1 MKKCIICGGDFFDI
15 PIISLNNMPESAQG
29 FLDNKEDNHS
39 ITLNLVQCKWCGTI
53 QFDCVAVDYYK
64 DVIRA
69 GGYTKTMSDIREKQF
84 NEFINK
90 FNLYNKKI
98 LEIGCGKGEFLN
110 ILSKFNVKCY
120 GIENNI
126 DNVNIARMS
135 GLEVKNMF
143 LDDEKSIIDDGPFDA
158 FIQFN
163 FLEHQPD
170 PNSMIRAIYNNLTQN
185 GVGLLTVPSC
195 DYIFNNGAFYE
206 LIRDHL
212 IYFTKDSLFLF
223 LQKNGFKVLEYE
235 LLNNDTHSVIVQKRK
250 PLSGLK
256 FNNLFNKLYNE
267 INSYINSYKNVVI
280 WGASHQGLTIT
291 SCYNLSD
298 KIKYI
303 IDSAPFKQGKFS
315 IGSNIKIIS
324 PDEAFKLNI
333 DAVIIIA
340 PGYSKEIE
348 NVIKTNM
355 NDKVSIATILFDEL
369 IVIR

>member
-53 QFDCVAVDYYK
+53 QFDCAAVDYYK

-90 FNLYNKKI
+90 FNLDNKKI

-126 DNVNIARMS
+126 DNANTARMS

-158 FIQFN
+158 
-163 FLEHQPD
+163 
-170 PNSMIRAIYNNLTQN
+170 
-185 GVGLLTVPSC
+185 
-195 DYIFNNGAFYE
+195 
-206 LIRDHL
+206 
-212 IYFTKDSLFLF
+212 
-223 LQKNGFKVLEYE
+223 
-235 LLNNDTHSVIVQKRK
+235 
-250 PLSGLK
+250 
-256 FNNLFNKLYNE
+256 
-267 INSYINSYKNVVI
+267 
-280 WGASHQGLTIT
+280 
-291 SCYNLSD
+291 
-298 KIKYI
+298 
-303 IDSAPFKQGKFS
+303 
-315 IGSNIKIIS
+315 
-324 PDEAFKLNI
+324 
-333 DAVIIIA
+333 
-340 PGYSKEIE
+340 
-348 NVIKTNM
+348 
-355 NDKVSIATILFDEL
+355 
-369 IVIR
+369 